1 MDLPHYH
8 TMPTLPDPVFQ
19 NLFEVVIITPSLI
32 IQENIYD
39 QNINFISEKNSDA
52 SVISIIEMAFTFNQD
67 SIKDW
72 NTKDYLNDIGYVL
85 LTIHDKSGNI
95 LSRELIEVR
104 FISSKVNF
112 NYSGDDILSIQLRL
126 ENLGIEQNILESI
139 DVVQK
144 RLNRVRRLN
153 DLIGSI

>member
-1 MDLPHYH
+1 
-8 TMPTLPDPVFQ
+8 MPTLPDPVFQ

-95 LSRELIEVR
+95 LSKELIEVR